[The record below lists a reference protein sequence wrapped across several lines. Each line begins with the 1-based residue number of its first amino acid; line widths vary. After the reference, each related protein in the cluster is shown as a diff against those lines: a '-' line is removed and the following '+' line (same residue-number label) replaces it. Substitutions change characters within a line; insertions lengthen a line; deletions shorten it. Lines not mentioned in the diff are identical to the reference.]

1 MGVIVRRETSAD
13 VAAARAVHVA
23 AFAKHGVSD
32 EPVEA
37 RLLDAL
43 RDCDGW
49 LAELTIV
56 AEVDGAAVGHVV
68 TTRGFVDDVPALG
81 LGPIGVLPSH
91 QGHGVGHALMHATI
105 GAADALG
112 EPLIALLGSPAYYA
126 RFGFIPSTT
135 IDVEAPEPSWGNH
148 FQVRTLTAYR
158 SDIRG
163 RFRYATPFDD
173 L

>member
-56 AEVDGAAVGHVV
+56 AE
-68 TTRGFVDDVPALG
+68 
-81 LGPIGVLPSH
+81 
-91 QGHGVGHALMHATI
+91 
-105 GAADALG
+105 
-112 EPLIALLGSPAYYA
+112 
-126 RFGFIPSTT
+126 
-135 IDVEAPEPSWGNH
+135 APEPSWGNH

>member
-56 AEVDGAAVGHVV
+56 PRHQNR
-68 TTRGFVDDVPALG
+68 RG
-81 LGPIGVLPSH
+81 
-91 QGHGVGHALMHATI
+91 ATI
-105 GAADALG
+105 
-112 EPLIALLGSPAYYA
+112 S
-126 RFGFIPSTT
+126 RF
-135 IDVEAPEPSWGNH
+135 AP
-148 FQVRTLTAYR
+148 
-158 SDIRG
+158 
-163 RFRYATPFDD
+163 
-173 L
+173 